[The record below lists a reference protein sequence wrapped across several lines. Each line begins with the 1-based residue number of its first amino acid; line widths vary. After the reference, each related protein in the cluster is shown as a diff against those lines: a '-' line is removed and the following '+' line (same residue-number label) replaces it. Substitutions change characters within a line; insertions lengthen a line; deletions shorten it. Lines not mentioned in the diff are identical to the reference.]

1 MIIMATVCCSVLLL
15 LTAVSAAVADV
26 TLFDD
31 AKYYGATSFT
41 DYLTQAGLSSMLKQP
56 GNLSLLAPVPTAF
69 QSLPS
74 TVNQRLKDDPSFRK
88 NLMSYHIVTGSMVST
103 FFNNEELLP
112 TVAGAAV
119 RINKYIVKSGKE
131 ITTMSGS
138 PILLSDLPCSNG
150 MLFMMKGVIYPVPT
164 GSAFDYL
171 AGSDNFS
178 TLRLAI
184 TKAGLSQEFAAH
196 HQTVFA
202 PSDAAFASLPPG
214 VLDTLLDDI
223 PRLRGVLQTHV
234 VNSGTYYSAGLY
246 EGLVLESIQGKLQ
259 IGVVGLTVTVNG
271 SNITTADTTVT
282 NGVLHTID
290 SVLIQA

>member
-1 MIIMATVCCSVLLL
+1 MASVCCGVFLL
-15 LTAVSAAVADV
+15 LTAVSAVRDNV

-31 AKYYGATSFT
+31 ANYYGATSLT
-41 DYLTQAGLSSMLKQP
+41 DYLTDAGLSSMVKQP
-56 GNLSLLAPVPTAF
+56 GNLSLFAPVPTAF
-69 QSLPS
+69 ESLPA
-74 TVNQRLKDDPSFRK
+74 TVNNSLNDDPSFRK
-88 NLMSYHIVTGSMVST
+88 NLMSYHIVTGSMVSA

-131 ITTMSGS
+131 ITTVSGS
-138 PILLSDLPCSNG
+138 PVLLSDLPCSNG

-164 GSAFDYL
+164 GSAFDYV
-171 AGSDNFS
+171 AGSDSFS

-184 TKAGLSQEFAAH
+184 TKASLSQEFAAD

-202 PSDAAFASLPPG
+202 PSDAAFARLPPG
-214 VLDTLLDDI
+214 VLDSLLENI
-223 PRLRGVLQTHV
+223 PRLRGVLQNHL
-234 VNSGTYYSAGLY
+234 VNTGTFFSAGLY
-246 EGLVLESIQGKLQ
+246 EGLVLQSLQGKLQ
-259 IGVVGLTVTVNG
+259 IGVGGLTVNG